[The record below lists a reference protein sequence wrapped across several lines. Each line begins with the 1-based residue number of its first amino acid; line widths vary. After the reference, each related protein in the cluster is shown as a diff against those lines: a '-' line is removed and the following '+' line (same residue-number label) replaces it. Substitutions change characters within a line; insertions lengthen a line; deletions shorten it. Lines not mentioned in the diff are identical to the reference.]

1 LIVGFQTLIKVHIHL
16 FEVSPKG
23 KKKTDNSGSEIM
35 KHGMHIEIKTLTII
49 DTVRKNVF
57 EKRPAANHSG

>member
-1 LIVGFQTLIKVHIHL
+1 LRYLQK
-16 FEVSPKG
+16 E